1 MPIHV
6 TKHKIDQEWRSTISC
21 RYKAVTKAF
30 NSMFW
35 ESNSETAH
43 SRYVGSYGRGTAIQ
57 SSDLDILLELPPEEY
72 PRFDKTK
79 WNGQSRLLQ
88 AVKQSIEKHYSLSD
102 IRADGQVVKIKF
114 SDGMKFE
121 LLPAFKE
128 QDCFGDFTG
137 TYAYPDSNM
146 GGYWRSADPITE
158 QQAMSVKNGDAN
170 TRGLLVD
177 TCKHIRH
184 IRDTFFKSYHLSGIV
199 IDSFVYD
206 AIGDWH
212 WMREG
217 ETSQCPQ
224 GSYEQR
230 LLNHYNTIQRQ
241 IPCLSAPGSAA
252 IIDASNS
259 MECFGKVLHKIAD

>member
-1 MPIHV
+1 MPIYV
-6 TKHKIDQEWRSTISC
+6 TKHKIDQEWRSTISH
-21 RYKAVTKAF
+21 RYKAVTKVF
-30 NSMFW
+30 NSVFW
-35 ESNSETAH
+35 ESDSETAH

-79 WNGQSRLLQ
+79 WNGQSRVLQ
-88 AVKQSIEKHYSLSD
+88 AVKQSVEKHYSLSD

-114 SDGMKFE
+114 SNGMKFE

-128 QDCFGDFTG
+128 QACFGDFTS
-137 TYAYPDSNM
+137 TYTYPDSNM

-158 QQAMSVKNGDAN
+158 QQAMSVKNDDAH

-212 WMREG
+212 WLRGDEPRQYPMG
-217 ETSQCPQ
+217 T
-224 GSYEQR
+224 YEQR
-230 LLNHYNTIQRQ
+230 LLNHYTIIQRKDLC
-241 IPCLSAPGSAA
+241 ISAPGSAA

-259 MECFGKVLHKIAD
+259 MECLGKVLHKIAD